1 MKVSVISIYYAIH
14 CASLYVSCVFLT
26 LACGVNCHRR
36 CQHNMAHT
44 CGINSKEFSDLLKQ
58 IQLSP
63 EKLNNVTKVS
73 DMCLHVCIY
82 VMLYS
87 HVCVY
92 LCYTSLQVYCV
103 KAMLWRYKLYNALP
117 GT

>member
-1 MKVSVISIYYAIH
+1 M
-14 CASLYVSCVFLT
+14 T

-36 CQHNMAHT
+36 CQANMAHT

-73 DMCLHVCIY
+73 NVVGYISLHVCY
-82 VMLYS
+82 VKL
-87 HVCVY
+87 VY
-92 LCYTSLQVYCV
+92 LNIGLTHVFGTSECSNH
-103 KAMLWRYKLYNALP
+103 R
-117 GT
+117 